1 MNTMKALLCLL
12 VLACAGSAM
21 AAVAVPVSVEDL
33 ARGSDAVIRGRVVKQ
48 SSHWS
53 SDHRRILTD
62 VEVETS
68 SVWRGSAPSRV
79 TVVVP
84 GGVVGDV
91 GQRADGAPTL
101 SDGEDVALFL
111 EKAGDGRYR
120 VHGLGQG
127 KFSIV
132 AGEAKPQLS
141 GFAFVQGPGLKAGER
156 RTEPMGIAELEQRV
170 RAAR

>member
-1 MNTMKALLCLL
+1 MTAMNTMKALLCLL

-33 ARGSDAVIRGRVVKQ
+33 ARGSDAVIRGRVAKQ

-84 GGVVGDV
+84 GGVVGDI
-91 GQRADGAPTL
+91 GQRVDGAPAL

-111 EKAGDGRYR
+111 EKAGD
-120 VHGLGQG
+120 
-127 KFSIV
+127 
-132 AGEAKPQLS
+132 
-141 GFAFVQGPGLKAGER
+141 
-156 RTEPMGIAELEQRV
+156 
-170 RAAR
+170 

>member
-12 VLACAGSAM
+12 VLAWVGPVM
-21 AAVAVPVSVEDL
+21 AATAVPVSVEDL

-68 SVWRGSAPSRV
+68 SVWRGSAPSHV

-91 GQRADGAPTL
+91 GQRVDGAPTL

-127 KFSIV
+127 KFAISDTQ
-132 AGEAKPQLS
+132 ARPQIS
-141 GFAFVQGPGLKAGER
+141 GFSFVQRPALKAGER
-156 RTEPMGIAELEQRV
+156 VTEPMGVAELERRV